1 MKALAIIDSKWCAKQ
16 SDAIPQEVA
25 RCNILR
31 REQLVTADAP
41 IQRPLFALFVRL
53 AAAATLSVMVALVKL
68 ASESGLSLPEILFW
82 RQLPTIPLVILIFW
96 ATGRLGRLRSKRLNQ
111 HGLRAF
117 LGIGGMFL
125 NFGAVTLLPLA
136 EATSLNF
143 TSAIWAVILSAL
155 ILHERVGLWRWGA
168 VIFGFV
174 GVLVIAQPGDGHI
187 PLFGAGVA
195 LGAAFMIAL
204 ISIAIRDL
212 TKTEDSLTI
221 VFYFALFTTPL
232 LAIALPFVWQAK
244 SAEQWFYLIALGLS
258 GLLGQYLLT
267 SALRYGSVS
276 SVIVMDY
283 SALIWA
289 TLLGWSLFDRL
300 PPATTWLGAPLIIG
314 AGLLIAW
321 REHQLS
327 RPARSLAAPP

>member
-1 MKALAIIDSKWCAKQ
+1 MLA
-16 SDAIPQEVA
+16 
-25 RCNILR
+25 R
-31 REQLVTADAP
+31 RTNLLTAGHVTADPPA
-41 IQRPLFALFVRL
+41 QRPLYALLLRL
-53 AAAATLSVMVALVKL
+53 AAAATLSLMLALVKL

-82 RQLPTIPLVILIFW
+82 RQLPTIPLILLLFW
-96 ATGRLGRLRSKRLNQ
+96 ATGRLGKLRSSRMGQ
-111 HGLRAF
+111 HSIRAILGL
-117 LGIGGMFL
+117 IGMTL

-136 EATSLNF
+136 EATSFNF
-143 TSAIWAVILSAL
+143 TAAIWAVVLSAL
-155 ILHERVGLWRWGA
+155 ILHEKVGIWRWSA
-168 VIFGFV
+168 VVLGFT

-187 PLFGAGVA
+187 PLLGAAVA

-204 ISIAIRDL
+204 ISIYIRDL

-221 VFYFALFTTPL
+221 VFYFSLFSVPL
-232 LAIALPFVWQAK
+232 LALSLPFVWQTK
-244 SAEQWFYLIALGLS
+244 NAEQWFYLLALGGS

-267 SALRYGSVS
+267 SALRYGSVA

-289 TLLGWSLFDRL
+289 TLFGWSLFGLL
-300 PPATTWLGAPLIIG
+300 PTTTTWLGAPLIVG

-327 RPARSLAAPP
+327 RPTRNLTVGP